1 MLMETGMLLV
11 SGADRPLIDRIC
23 TDLGEPFEIVEDFT
37 FDHAWERRAHTLIR
51 VESLAR
57 AGVAPPAPASLASLV
72 QAAESPSVSR
82 VIVVTTRVDTDA
94 ELRRLR
100 RSGARYVIVR
110 PPLVIDG
117 EAWRGKRV
125 LVPRTHAETPF
136 VTIDD
141 LAKAT
146 VAAIRDRQLMGATID
161 VPPSGLAALETLGAK
176 PRVVAPWRAR
186 VGRWLGQS
194 VLDAA
199 TAM

>member
-1 MLMETGMLLV
+1 MLLV
-11 SGADRPLIDRIC
+11 SGADRPLIDRIRAAL
-23 TDLGEPFEIVEDFT
+23 DGEALEIVEDFS
-37 FDHAWERRAHTLIR
+37 FDHAWERRAHTLLR
-51 VESLAR
+51 VEAMPR
-57 AGVAPPAPASLASLV
+57 AGVVPPTPASLASLV

-110 PPLVIDG
+110 PPHVIDA

-125 LVPRTHAETPF
+125 LVPRRHAEAPF
-136 VTIDD
+136 VTIDE
-141 LAKAT
+141 LATAT
-146 VAAIRDRQLMGATID
+146 VAAIRERELMGVTID
-161 VPPSGLAALETLGAK
+161 VPASGLAALETVGAK

-186 VGRWLGQS
+186 LGRWLGQS

-199 TAM
+199 PASA